1 MDSDNLPRNVSA
13 TMLRRRISQIID
25 EIEHS
30 SQPVV
35 ITRYGK
41 PVAVML
47 SAKAYGKLTT
57 QRAEPDFQDGGIATF
72 ARAGATSIWMM
83 PPILGWNSRQDTWQG
98 GWCMARHTL
107 TLTVPA
113 AIYRQI
119 EARAKRTGRTLNA
132 EVVALLEKSLAGDGF
147 PTTGAFLAQLAL
159 LTDTELWLAAAVRA
173 RPEEDLLRCSNCW
186 TSGSAQG

>member
-47 SAKAYGKLTT
+47 SAKAYVELTT
-57 QRAEPDFQDGGIATF
+57 QRAEPDFQTAYRDFRTRWSDVDLDDAADPWDGIRDKTPGKED
-72 ARAGATSIWMM
+72 GAW
-83 PPILGWNSRQDTWQG
+83 RDT
-98 GWCMARHTL
+98 
-107 TLTVPA
+107 P
-113 AIYRQI
+113 
-119 EARAKRTGRTLNA
+119 
-132 EVVALLEKSLAGDGF
+132 
-147 PTTGAFLAQLAL
+147 
-159 LTDTELWLAAAVRA
+159 
-173 RPEEDLLRCSNCW
+173 
-186 TSGSAQG
+186 

>member
-1 MDSDNLPRNVSA
+1 
-13 TMLRRRISQIID
+13 
-25 EIEHS
+25 
-30 SQPVV
+30 
-35 ITRYGK
+35 
-41 PVAVML
+41 
-47 SAKAYGKLTT
+47 
-57 QRAEPDFQDGGIATF
+57 
-72 ARAGATSIWMM
+72 
-83 PPILGWNSRQDTWQG
+83 
-98 GWCMARHTL
+98 MARHTL

-173 RPEEDLLRCSNCW
+173 RPEEDLLMQQLLDKRQRTGLTALENDSLQQLA
-186 TSGSAQG
+186 THFERIMLTRARAAALLKQRGHDVTTLSS